1 MKPNEL
7 DQMLEQVQRMQS
19 EMLEAQQ
26 ALAEETVEGSAGGGM
41 VKAVMTGSGDLKSIA
56 ISPDVV
62 DPSDVEML
70 QDLVVA
76 AVSDADRKARDRQA
90 ERLGSATDGLDLGG
104 GGGLD
109 GLLGSG

>member
-1 MKPNEL
+1 MKQNDL
-7 DQMLEQVQRMQS
+7 DQMLQQVQQMQS
-19 EMLEAQQ
+19 DMLAAQQ

-41 VKAVMTGSGDLKSIA
+41 VKALMTGSGDLKSIE

-76 AVSDADRKARDRQA
+76 AVADADRRARDLQA
-90 ERLGSATDGLDLGG
+90 EQLGGATGGLDLGG
-104 GGGLD
+104 GDLG

>member
-1 MKPNEL
+1 MKQNDL
-7 DQMLEQVQRMQS
+7 DQMLKQVQQMQS
-19 EMLEAQQ
+19 DMLEAQQ

-41 VKAVMTGSGDLKSIA
+41 VKALMTGSGDLKSIE

-76 AVSDADRKARDRQA
+76 AVSDADRRARDLQA
-90 ERLGSATDGLDLGG
+90 ERLGGATGGLDLGG
-104 GGGLD
+104 GDLG

>member
-1 MKPNEL
+1 MKQNDL
-7 DQMLEQVQRMQS
+7 DQMLKQVQQMQS
-19 EMLEAQQ
+19 DMLEAQQ
-26 ALAEETVEGSAGGGM
+26 VLAEETVEGSAGGGM
-41 VKAVMTGSGDLKSIA
+41 VKAVMSGGGELQLIA

-76 AVSDADRKARDRQA
+76 AVSDADRRARELQA
-90 ERLGSATDGLDLGG
+90 ERLGNATGGLDLGG
-104 GGGLD
+104 GDLG